1 MRISD
6 WSSDVCSSD
15 LPTNPLLKLVDL
27 DAVATSARQ
36 RGILAACDNTFAT
49 PWVQRPLELGFD
61 VVMHSATKYLN
72 GHSDMVGGILVVG
85 DNAALADQLSFLQ
98 NAVGAVQGPFDSFL
112 ALRGLKTLALRM
124 ERHCS
129 NAMRSEE
136 HTEEHTSE
144 LQSLMRISYA
154 VFCMKKKKACMPSS
168 DRNNQQIHTH
178 TLFSYRELNTMTNH
192 IH

>member
-27 DAVATSARQ
+27 EAVATFARK

-85 DNAALADQLSFLQ
+85 DNAALADKLSFL
-98 NAVGAVQGPFDSFL
+98 
-112 ALRGLKTLALRM
+112 
-124 ERHCS
+124 
-129 NAMRSEE
+129 RSEE
-136 HTEEHTSE
+136 RRVGKECVS
-144 LQSLMRISYA
+144 RWRCGWA
-154 VFCMKKKKACMPSS
+154 PSP
-168 DRNNQQIHTH
+168 
-178 TLFSYRELNTMTNH
+178 
-192 IH
+192 